1 MFLRI
6 TRSDDLKILFTS
18 TIHVLGLESSLDD
31 EITLANGA
39 GFDGFFGWI
48 LIQVL
53 LDGWKRVTL

>member
-1 MFLRI
+1 M
-6 TRSDDLKILFTS
+6 KILFTS

-39 GFDGFFGWI
+39 RLDGFFGWV

-53 LDGWKRVTL
+53 